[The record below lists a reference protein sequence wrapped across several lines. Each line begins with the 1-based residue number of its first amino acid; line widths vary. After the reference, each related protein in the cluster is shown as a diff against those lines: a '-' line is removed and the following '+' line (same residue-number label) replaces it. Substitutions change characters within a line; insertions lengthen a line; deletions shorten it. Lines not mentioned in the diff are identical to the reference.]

1 MEVKMNNPFFRNG
14 QRPLVIAHRGDCSN
28 APENTMAAFQAAL
41 DAGSDGIELDVF
53 LTSDNHVI
61 VFHDE
66 DIERL
71 TGKKGNITTMTLD
84 QVRQLSV
91 KGESIPTLE
100 EVLATFADKLLI
112 NVELKAFSPKWE
124 RRHTGTEAANI
135 IRKCGVSERV
145 VVTSFDPFML
155 WYLEREYPGL
165 QSGFAYDDDMAI
177 DLDAWFEKL
186 SQQEIIDDV
195 VRFVSRFEQ
204 ISEGISSAVSWLT
217 GWFTGERFIT
227 FITEMNAIGRLINS
241 TVVDVEHTLI
251 DNDTIQKFHE
261 KQMAVGAYTFFST
274 DPGYVNKL
282 DETEQIKRIR
292 ELADMKVD
300 WIETDDPGQVKK
312 ILNSTP

>member
-1 MEVKMNNPFFRNG
+1 
-14 QRPLVIAHRGDCSN
+14 
-28 APENTMAAFQAAL
+28 MAAFQAAL
-41 DAGSDGIELDVF
+41 DSGADGIELDVF
-53 LTSDNHVI
+53 LTSDNQVI

-66 DIERL
+66 DTERL
-71 TGKKGNITTMTLD
+71 TGVKGDITKMTLD
-84 QVRQLSV
+84 QVRELSV

-100 EVLATFADKLLI
+100 DVLTAFADKLLI
-112 NVELKAFSPKWE
+112 NVELKAFRPEWE
-124 RRHTGTEAANI
+124 RRHTGTEAAKI
-135 IRKCGVSERV
+135 IRKCGVSERI

-177 DLDAWFEKL
+177 DLDAWFKKL

-195 VRFVSRFEQ
+195 VSFVSRFEQ
-204 ISEGISSAVSWLT
+204 ISGGISSAVNWLT

-227 FITEMNAIGRLINS
+227 FITEMNVIGRLINS

-261 KQMAVGAYTFFST
+261 KQMAIGAYTFFST

-282 DETEQIKRIR
+282 SEAEQIYRIR

-300 WIETDDPGQVKK
+300 WIETDDPGQVNK
-312 ILNSTP
+312 ILDSTP

>member
-1 MEVKMNNPFFRNG
+1 MSNPFFRNG
-14 QRPLVIAHRGDCSN
+14 QRPLVIAHRGDCSK

-66 DIERL
+66 DTKRL
-71 TGKKGNITTMTLD
+71 TGDEGDITKMTLD

-91 KGESIPTLE
+91 RGESIPTLE
-100 EVLATFADKLLI
+100 EVLTKFADKLLI
-112 NVELKAFSPKWE
+112 NVELKAFRPKWE
-124 RRHTGTEAANI
+124 RRHTGTEAAKI

-186 SQQEIIDDV
+186 SQQDIIDDV

-204 ISEGISSAVSWLT
+204 ISGGISSAVNWLT

-227 FITEMNAIGRLINS
+227 FITEMNVIGKLIDS

-251 DNDTIQKFHE
+251 DNDTIQTFHE
-261 KQMAVGAYTFFST
+261 KQMAIGAYTFFST

-282 DETEQIKRIR
+282 SVDDQIKRIR
-292 ELADMKVD
+292 ELADMNVD
-300 WIETDDPGQVKK
+300 WIETDDPGKVKK
-312 ILNSTP
+312 ILDSTP